1 MRQDSCAA
9 VPDDPRRRG
18 DTMAG
23 KQRALEISVACASR
37 IAARVECVIEALR
50 VRGHAATL
58 HTGSSAREALV
69 AADRRAWRV
78 LLLAERLDAEQL
90 RKLEDGLDPERLG
103 NLLVTT
109 IDRSA
114 PEMAERIEAFAR
126 VAKQARQRRT
136 PAVIRIAEPTPLP
149 AKPRRWALPIGIAA
163 IVMGGLVAAL
173 QYGLRPQTRA
183 EEPHAPAVAGTHAA
197 PSPPSAA
204 EPEPEPEANEAIE
217 RSIEVPLSD
226 EEIEIFDITR
236 GRYKRAKKPSASDT
250 APASAPTDATPSRP
264 IADAPALHSSPPRG
278 LDLTPRSR
286 ELPTPGEEGRLRP

>member
-1 MRQDSCAA
+1 
-9 VPDDPRRRG
+9 
-18 DTMAG
+18 MAG

-69 AADRRAWRV
+69 AADRRSWRV

-90 RKLEDGLDPERLG
+90 RKLEEGLDPDRLG

-126 VAKQARQRRT
+126 VAKQGRQRRT

-149 AKPRRWALPIGIAA
+149 AKPRRWAVPIGIAA
-163 IVMGGLVAAL
+163 VVGCGVVVAL
-173 QYGLRPQTRA
+173 QYGLRPEPRVA
-183 EEPHAPAVAGTHAA
+183 EDAHEPAVAGAHAA
-197 PSPPSAA
+197 PSSAEEQRPS
-204 EPEPEPEANEAIE
+204 ESSDEAIE

-226 EEIEIFDITR
+226 EEIEIFDIDR
-236 GRYKRAKKPSASDT
+236 ARSKRAKRPTQDT
-250 APASAPTDATPSRP
+250 APASHEIVDAPSRP
-264 IADAPALHSSPPRG
+264 IADAPALHSSTPRG
-278 LDLTPRSR
+278 LDLTPRHR
-286 ELPTPGEEGRLRP
+286 ELPTPGEEESLE

>member
-1 MRQDSCAA
+1 
-9 VPDDPRRRG
+9 
-18 DTMAG
+18 MAG
-23 KQRALEISVACASR
+23 NQRALEISVACASR

-50 VRGHAATL
+50 AQGHAATL

-69 AADRRAWRV
+69 AADRRSWRV

-90 RKLEDGLDPERLG
+90 RKLEEGLDPERLG

-149 AKPRRWALPIGIAA
+149 ANLAPLGGPRRWAVPVGIAA
-163 IVMGGLVAAL
+163 IVGCGLVVAL
-173 QYGLRPQTRA
+173 QYGLRPESRA
-183 EEPHAPAVAGTHAA
+183 EEAHAPAVAGTHAA
-197 PSPPSAA
+197 PSGPDEQAPRESS
-204 EPEPEPEANEAIE
+204 NEAIE

-226 EEIEIFDITR
+226 EEIEIFDIHR
-236 GRYKRAKKPSASDT
+236 ARSKRAKKSAQDT
-250 APASAPTDATPSRP
+250 APASPENVAAPSRR
-264 IADAPALHSSPPRG
+264 IADAPALHSGKPLG
-278 LDLTPRSR
+278 LDLTPRHR
-286 ELPTPGEEGRLRP
+286 ELPTPGEEQSLK